1 MQSDKFT
8 ACVLLLAR
16 LLTEVGSVT
25 WLINLLLMP
34 CFDGLQDGQWQLVV
48 MAFLTALAAFR
59 LPWLGEAL
67 HGRIGLE
74 RQLQMLQARALTIEE
89 FNALC
94 SILLEPGAD

>member
-1 MQSDKFT
+1 MYII
-8 ACVLLLAR
+8 C
-16 LLTEVGSVT
+16 
-25 WLINLLLMP
+25 
-34 CFDGLQDGQWQLVV
+34 GLQDAQWQLIV
-48 MAFLTALAAFR
+48 MAFLTGLAAFR